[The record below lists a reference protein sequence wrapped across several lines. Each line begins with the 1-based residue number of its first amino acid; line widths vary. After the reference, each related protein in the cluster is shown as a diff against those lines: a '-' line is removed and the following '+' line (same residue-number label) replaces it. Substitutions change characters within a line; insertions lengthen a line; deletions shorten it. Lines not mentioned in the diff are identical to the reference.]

1 MKLARKYVEKPWG
14 RTDLPEGFHPEG
26 SDSGS
31 GRKIGEIW
39 FDDEGANL
47 PILVKYLFTSEKLSI
62 QVHPSDEQA
71 RAMGAPSGKEECWYV
86 LAAEPGATIGIGTH
100 APIGGEKL
108 REAALSGEI
117 EQLMNWKPVQ
127 PGDFFYLKAGTVHA
141 IGAGVSLIEVQQ
153 NADITYRLYDYGRP
167 RELHLD
173 ESIAVADARPFPADQ
188 QQKVDEETDRK
199 LVDGPK
205 FALQLCGAGLEGVS
219 DRAPLWIVP
228 LSGTVRVESD
238 EGTRGDCLYTEDKH
252 HIYASSDARML
263 IAWESA

>member
-14 RTDLPEGFHPEG
+14 RSDLPPGF
-26 SDSGS
+26 DDGS
-31 GRKIGEIW
+31 GRRIGEIW
-39 FDDEGANL
+39 FDDEGAKL

-71 RAMGAPSGKEECWYV
+71 RAMGEPSGKEECWYV
-86 LAAEPGATIGIGTH
+86 LGAERGATIGVGTRE
-100 APIGGEKL
+100 AIGGEDL
-108 REAALSGEI
+108 RAAALSGEI
-117 EQLMNWKPVQ
+117 EEMIDWKSVK

-173 ESIAVADARPFPADQ
+173 ESIAVADARPFPEDQ
-188 QQKVDEETDRK
+188 HRRIAEDQDRK

-205 FALQLCGAGLEGVS
+205 FVLQLCGADLAGVT

-228 LSGTVRVESD
+228 LSGTVRLEGD
-238 EGTRGDCLYTEDKH
+238 EGARGDCLYTEDRH
-252 HIYASSDARML
+252 HIHASHDARML